1 MAVLLG
7 VLVALSFG
15 TGDFFGGRA
24 SGQASVLGT
33 LVISQTCAFVGAV
46 VLVSV
51 TAGTVASHDIALGAL
66 AGLVNVLGLGLLYGA
81 LARFVIGVVAPIT
94 AVVASLVPVTWGLLQ
109 GERPSV
115 LSLCGVGLAIVAGAL
130 IARDPERAHRRVG
143 RRRGGCRGRRRR
155 PRGVTRPVRRD
166 RFRFRHVAGLRGPHR
181 GNHRGARGRPRTGC
195 CGAEP
200 RGCRTAAR
208 SHSRWR
214 RVCSTSARRRC
225 SSSRCG
231 AGLIVLVAPIASL
244 APGFTVL
251 LAWVVLGEQLGRVQR
266 VGLLCALAGLVLVST
281 G

>member
-24 SGQASVLGT
+24 SGQASVVGT
-33 LVISQTCAFVGAV
+33 LVVSQACAFVGAV
-46 VLVSV
+46 LLVVL
-51 TAGTVASHDIALGAL
+51 TAGTVASHDVALGVL

-94 AVVASLVPVTWGLLQ
+94 AVVASLVPVTWGLLH

-115 LSLCGVGLAIVAGAL
+115 LALCGVALAIVAGAL
-130 IARDPERAHRRVG
+130 IARDPSERS
-143 RRRGGCRGRRRR
+143 GGWAAGALVAAVAGVALGTSLVLFAETGADSGMWPVFAARTAATTAVWGFALVLVIRRR
-155 PRGVTRPVRRD
+155 PARVPRGGTVGLAIAAGALDVGATAMLVLAVRR
-166 RFRFRHVAGLRGPHR
+166 
-181 GNHRGARGRPRTGC
+181 
-195 CGAEP
+195 
-200 RGCRTAAR
+200 
-208 SHSRWR
+208 
-214 RVCSTSARRRC
+214 
-225 SSSRCG
+225 
-231 AGLIVLVAPIASL
+231 GLIVLVAPIASL

-266 VGLLCALAGLVLVST
+266 IGLCCALAGLVLVST